1 MLNKIDTKT
10 FRNISETLYYD
21 LYSTDIDLKNSD
33 RYFLYY
39 DLYSTDI
46 KFKKS
51 FDSLYFGAKFIDRNS
66 EEYSYILRFRN
77 ITEIL
82 YYDLYST
89 DIDFKN
95 DDNYFLYYSL
105 YSTDIKFEKTFDIL
119 SYKSTLVD
127 VNIPEYQIVLDF
139 FGMSGGIY

>member
-21 LYSTDIDLKNSD
+21 LYSTDIDLKNSY

-66 EEYSYILRFRN
+66 EE
-77 ITEIL
+77 
-82 YYDLYST
+82 
-89 DIDFKN
+89 
-95 DDNYFLYYSL
+95 
-105 YSTDIKFEKTFDIL
+105 
-119 SYKSTLVD
+119 
-127 VNIPEYQIVLDF
+127 
-139 FGMSGGIY
+139 